1 MTYTITHRTGT
12 YYSEADIMQIIEAH
26 EDGQLISELY
36 ADLETGQIMQVETVE
51 DRRGEGIATA
61 LLAHAEDHGIELFH
75 SPAEHC
81 TPEGLAFAEK
91 NAHLDTI
98 DEGLA
103 YQPA

>member
-1 MTYTITHRTGT
+1 MTYTITHRTGDYYGDNDT
-12 YYSEADIMQIIEAH
+12 YTIIESH
-26 EDGQLISELY
+26 EDVQLISELY
-36 ADLETGQIMQVETVE
+36 ADATTGQIMQVETVE

-61 LLAHAEDHGIELFH
+61 LLAHAEETGIELFH

-91 NAHLDTI
+91 NDHIDTI
-98 DEGLA
+98 VPADA